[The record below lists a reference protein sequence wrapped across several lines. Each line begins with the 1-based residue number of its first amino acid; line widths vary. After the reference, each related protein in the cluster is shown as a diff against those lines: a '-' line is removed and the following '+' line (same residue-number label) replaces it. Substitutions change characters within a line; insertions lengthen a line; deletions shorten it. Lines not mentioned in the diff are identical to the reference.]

1 MKLLANIFIFLCICF
16 TAYLA
21 FDLVSLYKDYSKT
34 KEDFAEIN
42 KINYGLFNIQHWKQD
57 AVKVFEN
64 RINEFEISSE
74 AFVEVENELKKYLYR
89 INDDYIN
96 SGKLFDNIFLEAE
109 KSEKTN
115 KFFLKMLK
123 ENLGEQIKTLNIKS
137 FIPGMAKE
145 LANEFRK
152 QEPRLKDVMRAELQ
166 KLINSEPDKYIDPRQ
181 KIYELYG
188 KNTLVETNQF
198 FENELTSK
206 ENILTSKIRMIFI
219 LSLFLVFVNFVFM
232 QFLGSNTSISFV
244 TLISIILLFMG
255 VFLPMIDI
263 EAHLNGFV
271 IDLLGTKISFDNQV
285 MYYQSKSILDVTES
299 LIKSRTWDLKIVG
312 LMILSFSVIFPLI
325 KLTLSVIYLYVPKT
339 KNIKLIKNFI
349 YYLGKWSMADV
360 FVVAMFMA
368 YIGFYGLVTSQLGS
382 IARNEN
388 GFAVETV
395 NFSKLAPG
403 ALFFTTYCFLSII
416 LGIIINKIDLKK
428 AEA

>member
-1 MKLLANIFIFLCICF
+1 MKFVVNIFIFLSICIA
-16 TAYLA
+16 AYLA

-34 KEDFAEIN
+34 KENFAEIN
-42 KINYGLFNIQHWKQD
+42 KINYGLFNIQHWKQE

-74 AFVEVENELKKYLYR
+74 AFEEVENELKKYLYR
-89 INDDYIN
+89 INDEYIN

-115 KFFLKMLK
+115 KFFLKVLK

-145 LANEFRK
+145 LAIEFRK

-166 KLINSEPDKYIDPRQ
+166 KLINSEPEKYIDPRQ

-188 KNTLVETNQF
+188 KNTLTETNQF

-206 ENILTSKIRMIFI
+206 ENILTSKIKMVFI
-219 LSLFLVFVNFVFM
+219 LSLFLVFVCFVFM

-416 LGIIINKIDLKK
+416 LGIIINKIDIKN